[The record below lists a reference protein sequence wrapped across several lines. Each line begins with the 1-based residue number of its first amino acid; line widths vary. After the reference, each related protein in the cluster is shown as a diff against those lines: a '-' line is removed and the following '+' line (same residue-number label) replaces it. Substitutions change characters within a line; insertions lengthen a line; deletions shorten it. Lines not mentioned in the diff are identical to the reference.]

1 MLLVA
6 GAETPIVA
14 LNRDLKISS
23 AANVYSLPQV
33 ISGGAGP
40 ADVLNYR
47 YVDDSSV
54 VQSFRPR
61 AYSRPFRLTRSLNW
75 GLESSVFLV

>member
-6 GAETPIVA
+6 GADTPIVA

-54 VQSFRPR
+54 
-61 AYSRPFRLTRSLNW
+61 A
-75 GLESSVFLV
+75 